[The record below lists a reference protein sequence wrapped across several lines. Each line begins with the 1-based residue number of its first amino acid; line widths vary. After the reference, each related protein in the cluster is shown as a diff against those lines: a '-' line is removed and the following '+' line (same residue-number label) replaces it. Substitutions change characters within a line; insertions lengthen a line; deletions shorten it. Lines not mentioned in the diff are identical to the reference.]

1 MQDIKKLTR
10 KSPEKAPHICK
21 ENLVSKKTILI
32 HLEMPQMNGIKKYT
46 KVPDVER
53 IEKTRNICN
62 KNKERLFVSP
72 IEKTHKVEDLLE

>member
-32 HLEMPQMNGIKKYT
+32 HLEMPQMNGIKKY
-46 KVPDVER
+46 
-53 IEKTRNICN
+53 NICN